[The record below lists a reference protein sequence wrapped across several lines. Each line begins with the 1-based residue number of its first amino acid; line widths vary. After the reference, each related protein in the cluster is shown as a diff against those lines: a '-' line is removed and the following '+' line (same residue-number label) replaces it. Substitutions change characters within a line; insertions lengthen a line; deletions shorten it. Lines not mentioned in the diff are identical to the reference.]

1 MQVKINT
8 NAKEIAKRVGKKGKE
23 LSASVKR
30 ALLITAQQGVNIIQD
45 RTLKGAGIDK
55 EFEPYSSRY
64 LEAKKKGW
72 PRTESRPAFS
82 GDASGI
88 VNLNVTGKML
98 GSMSVR
104 ANGKK
109 AEIFFSRAT
118 ESKKAAMNDKKRPFF
133 GFSDQEEKQLG
144 KIFFKA
150 LK

>member
-1 MQVKINT
+1 MDIRLDT

-30 ALLITAQQGVNIIQD
+30 ALLITAQEGVNVIQD
-45 RTLKGAGIDK
+45 RTAKGVGYKGMFASYTPEYALFRAG
-55 EFEPYSSRY
+55 
-64 LEAKKKGW
+64 KGRGTK
-72 PRTESRPAFS
+72 P
-82 GDASGI
+82 D
-88 VNLNVTGKML
+88 LNFTGQML

-104 ANGKK
+104 ANSKQ

-133 GFSDQEEKQLG
+133 GFNDQEEKQLG